1 MKSFIISAIISLNLF
16 KLKGKSYLAEQ
27 FRQMKCS
34 LAESHV
40 EISFW
45 FGKGDIPNEKIRL
58 PPLEVH
64 FRVEGCGRTDSEG
77 GLVKNK
83 MKGGSLY

>member
-1 MKSFIISAIISLNLF
+1 MEEQLRQIKRSV
-16 KLKGKSYLAEQ
+16 AEQ
-27 FRQMKCS
+27 FRQIKHS
-34 LAESHV
+34 VAELFRQIKRSVAEHHM

-64 FRVEGCGRTDSEG
+64 FGVGGCGRTDSAG
-77 GLVKNK
+77 GA
-83 MKGGSLY
+83 GQE